1 MGAYRDVVGYTN
13 AVLADLNR
21 AALDTA
27 TPGERPSVMVALSIL
42 DRRRDPAL
50 VSALFDDTTVANSA
64 TASQYTSN
72 IRVATLGAVTA
83 ASRSNSDGGRQAS
96 KPTR

>member
-1 MGAYRDVVGYTN
+1 
-13 AVLADLNR
+13 
-21 AALDTA
+21 
-27 TPGERPSVMVALSIL
+27 MVALSIL

-50 VSALFDDTTVANSA
+50 VSALFDDNTVANSG

-72 IRVATLGAVTA
+72 IRVATVGAVTA
-83 ASRSNSDGGRQAS
+83 ASRSNSNGGRQAS